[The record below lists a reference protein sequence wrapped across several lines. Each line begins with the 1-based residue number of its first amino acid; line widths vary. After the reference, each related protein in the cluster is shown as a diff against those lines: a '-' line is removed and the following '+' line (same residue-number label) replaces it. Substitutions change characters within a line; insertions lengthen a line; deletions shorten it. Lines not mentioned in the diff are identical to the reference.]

1 MDKRKNMKQL
11 NENIFHQ
18 YNKWKT
24 GYVRKENSIQ
34 MRLDNFLS
42 NDRNS
47 CSCYISEDGKHVDC
61 DTDIYIFDEDLI
73 NGKFPFPFG
82 KIHGDFNCDGCAELI
97 SLEGAPEEVEGNFA
111 CSTCPNLTSL
121 EGAPQIVNRG
131 FSCNNCP
138 KLTSL
143 EGAPKEVGGSFYTQT
158 CPNLTSLIGA
168 PEKVGRSF
176 YTNNCSNLISLE
188 GAPKKV
194 GRVFACT
201 RCKSL
206 TSLEYVPK
214 EIDRELVVDKRF
226 EGQIPSDIKILK
238 IRYTE

>member
-61 DTDIYIFDEDLI
+61 DGDIYIFDEDLI
-73 NGKFPFPFG
+73 DGKLPLPFG

-97 SLEGAPEEVEGNFA
+97 SLEGAPE
-111 CSTCPNLTSL
+111 
-121 EGAPQIVNRG
+121 
-131 FSCNNCP
+131 
-138 KLTSL
+138 
-143 EGAPKEVGGSFYTQT
+143 
-158 CPNLTSLIGA
+158 
-168 PEKVGRSF
+168 KVGRSF
-176 YTNNCSNLISLE
+176 YINNCSNLISLE

-194 GRVFACT
+194 GRLFACS
-201 RCKSL
+201 RCESL
-206 TSLEYVPK
+206 TSLEHLPK